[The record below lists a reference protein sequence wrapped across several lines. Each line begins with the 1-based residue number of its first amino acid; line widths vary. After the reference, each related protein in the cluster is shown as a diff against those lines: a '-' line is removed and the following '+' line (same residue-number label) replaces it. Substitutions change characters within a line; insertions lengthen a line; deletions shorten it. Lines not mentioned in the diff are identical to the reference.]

1 MSSSDRHLL
10 LRDVRT
16 IELALEGHALRTGV
30 RAVPRFRDAVAA
42 RDDVHDPT
50 AAHDDIASRVAFRR
64 AMEREH
70 VLGRAVETQDG
81 HTRLRRPRLAL
92 GAEHRVDGGALA
104 KADRLRGEASR
115 EPA

>member
-50 AAHDDIASRVAFRR
+50 AAHDDVAGRVAFRR
-64 AMEREH
+64 AMEREP
-70 VLGRAVETQDG
+70 VLGPAGETQDV
-81 HTRLRRPRLAL
+81 HTRLRWAGIIL
-92 GAEHRVDGGALA
+92 GAEHHID
-104 KADRLRGEASR
+104 
-115 EPA
+115 

>member
-50 AAHDDIASRVAFRR
+50 AAHDDVAGRVAFRR

-70 VLGRAVETQDG
+70 VLGHAVETQDG
-81 HTRLRRPRLAL
+81 HTRLRRARIVL
-92 GAEHRVDGGALA
+92 GAEDSVHVASLA
-104 KADRLRGEASR
+104 K
-115 EPA
+115 